1 MRIINH
7 EEMKAQLF
15 DHPYNNSLDYHAAM
29 SVVYL
34 SHDKKLLIGYW
45 TAPEGKVS
53 IRYGEN
59 IEHNYIIREKISV
72 HCQDGTI
79 LTAVPGDVIECSG
92 QDVVYDIEE
101 YAETLFIVYPQE
113 KEDVDFL
120 EKIQEINGKV
130 NFPVNLF

>member
-1 MRIINH
+1 MRIIKR
-7 EEMKAQLF
+7 EEMIEQLF
-15 DHPYNNSLDYHAAM
+15 DHPYVDSPDYHAAM

-34 SHDKKLLIGYW
+34 SRDKKLLIGYW
-45 TAPEGKVS
+45 TAPEGKAA

-59 IEHNYIIREKISV
+59 VEHNYVIRGKISV
-72 HCQDGTI
+72 HCQDGTV

-92 QDVVYDIEE
+92 QDVVYEIEE
-101 YAETLFIVYPQE
+101 FAETLFIVYPQG